1 MLPWTQRCCLHEK
14 RTQKLCHL
22 DPQIRN
28 LPAVE
33 VSLVVGAAKEAE
45 SFMNKADK
53 RNLRPQ
59 ISIEV
64 LDEIAVNLMVISE
77 FTLVRLRLLFDPS
90 TEISVFICV

>member
-1 MLPWTQRCCLHEK
+1 
-14 RTQKLCHL
+14 
-22 DPQIRN
+22 
-28 LPAVE
+28 
-33 VSLVVGAAKEAE
+33 
-45 SFMNKADK
+45 MNKADK